1 MLKQELYYTKSFYK
15 NYIVEDDIKKTV
27 EQLVELLRNN
37 QNSKRLYNRYYSC
50 LFVKTASAF
59 TSIFTNFSFT
69 DEDCI
74 AIIEDGLRESIINWD
89 AELSKFVTF
98 TYTNIKRKV
107 ISLSKV
113 KKYHST
119 PITDEY
125 TYNSIAYNEKEN
137 YLLENINSNS
147 KLSDTH
153 KRIIGYLMDGYL
165 MKDICGFLGITFP
178 TLKVRISEI
187 KAIL

>member
-1 MLKQELYYTKSFYK
+1 MLKQELYYTKTFYK
-15 NYIVEDDIKKTV
+15 NYIVKDDIKKTA

-59 TSIFTNFSFT
+59 TSIFTNFGFT
-69 DEDCI
+69 DEDSI
-74 AIIEDGLRESIINWD
+74 AIIEDGIRESIINWD
-89 AELSKFVTF
+89 ADLSKFVTF
-98 TYTNIKRKV
+98 AYSNIKRKCV
-107 ISLSKV
+107 SLSKV

-125 TYNSIAYNEKEN
+125 TYNSISYSDKEN
-137 YLLENINSNS
+137 YLLETINTNS
-147 KLSDTH
+147 KLTDTH
-153 KRIIGYLMDGYL
+153 KKIIGYLMDGYL
-165 MKDICGFLGITFP
+165 LKDICGFVGLSFP